1 MSEIEATIN
10 RISSYEGVDRILIIK
25 SVETEDSINSIIM
38 RSMINNNKPELKTEK
53 EKMKEN
59 LFAKAI
65 PQLGREA
72 KSLIR
77 QLDSKND
84 LTFLELEPLLMR
96 YLLHLIKLI
105 IYAFCKICQKI
116 KYKKFFIY
124 LN

>member
-1 MSEIEATIN
+1 MAEKDEIEATIS

-38 RSMINNNKPELKTEK
+38 RSMINSNKPELKTEK

-84 LTFLELEPLLMR
+84 YNIKMIDNMVLNLE
-96 YLLHLIKLI
+96 KK
-105 IYAFCKICQKI
+105 IYFQLKA
-116 KYKKFFIY
+116 
-124 LN
+124 

>member
-59 LFAKAI
+59 LFAKAV

-84 LTFLELEPLLMR
+84 LTFLRVRTTSHEILIAPDKDF
-96 YLLHLIKLI
+96 YLCVLQNMSDTCFERFSIS
-105 IYAFCKICQKI
+105 
-116 KYKKFFIY
+116 
-124 LN
+124 